1 MIRIINGLWFRL
13 CCANERQIFREEDEV
28 SFLSLYRS
36 HMLCVADN
44 CRLLVYLCV
53 CVRVW
58 NAVIGIQQFTRQI
71 RFHYA

>member
-1 MIRIINGLWFRL
+1 MVYGFVCVVQMNDKFFVKRMR
-13 CCANERQIFREEDEV
+13 
-28 SFLSLYRS
+28 FLFSLYRS